1 MTYQIFAEIR
11 PRKMLNSESQE
22 LNKHGGD
29 IHTGWKTFLP
39 PIFFKIRM
47 EKTFMDWEKGQ
58 PNDLMSM
65 VLIFIVHIN

>member
-39 PIFFKIRM
+39 QIFFLNQDGENIYGLG
-47 EKTFMDWEKGQ
+47 KG
-58 PNDLMSM
+58 STK
-65 VLIFIVHIN
+65 